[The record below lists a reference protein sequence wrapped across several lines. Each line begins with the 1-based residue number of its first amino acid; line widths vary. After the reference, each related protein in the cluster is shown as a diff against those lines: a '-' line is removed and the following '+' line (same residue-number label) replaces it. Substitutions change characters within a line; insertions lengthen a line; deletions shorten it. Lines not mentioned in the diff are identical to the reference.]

1 MHKPDLCG
9 KTLARLLQTPWEHS
23 ANYSS
28 CQFYIELTDGSFIR
42 LEDDSIEFFESVN
55 CVPATLQDIDTAS
68 EFPALWLS
76 DKCTGVGVAIEQV
89 LVDYYGT
96 VYLQLANKC
105 FVRSVVEEG
114 QTALSV
120 FNYEEFLRWAR
131 YWEFF
136 DYWTGEL
143 SIFENLRG
151 IDLVITSSA
160 NDLQLWEDR
169 DLFLSIGRVREGKV
183 TDLLSKPNNRRGDSW
198 VARFVVPELGAY
210 QISVQ
215 RTQGE
220 FVSNI
225 QIDESTMAAGRLQ
238 IHVG

>member
-1 MHKPDLCG
+1 MKKPDLCG
-9 KTLARLLQTPWEHS
+9 KILARLLQTPWEHS

-28 CQFYIELTDGSFIR
+28 CQFYIELTDGSFIH
-42 LEDDSIEFFESVN
+42 LEVDSIEFFESVN
-55 CVPATLQDIDTAS
+55 CVPATLQDIDTAP

-76 DKCTGVGVAIEQV
+76 DKCTGVGVEIEQV

-96 VYLQLANKC
+96 VYLQLANQH
-105 FVRSVVEEG
+105 FVRSELAEG
-114 QTALSV
+114 QAALSV
-120 FNYEEFLRWAR
+120 FNYEDFLRWPR

-143 SIFENLRG
+143 SVFENLRA

-160 NDLQLWEDR
+160 TDLRLWEDR
-169 DLFLSIGRVREGKV
+169 DLFLSIGFLRDGAV
-183 TDLLSKPNNRRGDSW
+183 TDLRGLPNDRLGDSW

-220 FVSNI
+220 FVSDL